1 MRGRGTILK
10 GDFSKY
16 CTDFVPEQGER
27 VLKTLILLDSF
38 VFYGV
43 LDEGTHKH
51 CSKKQSNKSLCHAV
65 EINYCADTYSDK
77 SKDQPYRNKYN
88 SSNEF

>member
-16 CTDFVPEQGER
+16 CTDFVPEQRER

-38 VFYGV
+38 VIYGV
-43 LDEGTHKH
+43 LDEIMRFTVYTF
-51 CSKKQSNKSLCHAV
+51 LLWF
-65 EINYCADTYSDK
+65 I
-77 SKDQPYRNKYN
+77 
-88 SSNEF
+88 

>member
-10 GDFSKY
+10 GDFLKY

-43 LDEGTHKH
+43 LDEGA
-51 CSKKQSNKSLCHAV
+51 SREVPARPALLYAGS
-65 EINYCADTYSDK
+65 EPGIYGF
-77 SKDQPYRNKYN
+77 
-88 SSNEF
+88 SSG

>member
-43 LDEGTHKH
+43 LDEG
-51 CSKKQSNKSLCHAV
+51 A
-65 EINYCADTYSDK
+65 A
-77 SKDQPYRNKYN
+77 
-88 SSNEF
+88 